1 MTNKYLWYRFFIL
14 TFLTLVTANEVV
26 FAQNKIIEGAKK
38 SIGKNC
44 SYVHPAIL
52 VKEIPTVS
60 LPPRVR
66 NKVITVE
73 TPLPTLPSM
82 VERVST
88 VAELHTPFHGNTTPA
103 DLISIEE
110 GRFISL
116 GDLLKAYYPIDN
128 LSTKLNPAQ
137 IRAVRRAVKETDKI
151 FFTRGDQGQIIPKQQ
166 EDGAFDCEKEFERQ
180 LLMALEKKGLAIT
193 DFPWNFVM
201 GGRGR
206 GTAPL
211 HHYLKIISLELYIYT
226 HGGAPS
232 EIEKRFV
239 TWISYIKHNRDELLP
254 VRDIVISLYNPASDA
269 NKDFLKRLQEFVTR
283 DNRFPST
290 CTSEPEEVALANEY
304 YNRKRNHPDD
314 PSIQKAIELRS
325 ATLTKCKYNA
335 QQANADLLTRLQEF
349 ATRHNRFPGGYASDP
364 EEVKLANAYYHRTKR
379 YSDDPSIQKAIE
391 LHSATLTKCKY
402 DAQQAN
408 ADLLTRLQEF
418 VDRHNRFPSAFASDP
433 EEVTLA
439 NEYYNRK
446 RQHPDD
452 PSIQKAIKKRNE
464 TLTQYK
470 YNIQQANVDFLT
482 RLQEF
487 VTRHN
492 RFPSTSSFDPKEVNL
507 ANGYYRRTKRNPD
520 NPSIKKAIELHSA
533 TLTKHK
539 YDIQQTNANFL
550 TRLQEF
556 VTGHNRFPSAYA
568 SNQEEGKLAYE
579 YYSRKKRYP
588 DDPSIQ
594 KAIELHSATLTKCK
608 YDDQQTNADFLI
620 RLQEFVTGHNRFPST
635 HASNQEEVKLAY
647 EYYRRTKKHPD
658 DPPIKEAIRMRQ
670 SLPRKCK

>member
-314 PSIQKAIELRS
+314 PSIQKAIEL
-325 ATLTKCKYNA
+325 
-335 QQANADLLTRLQEF
+335 
-349 ATRHNRFPGGYASDP
+349 
-364 EEVKLANAYYHRTKR
+364 
-379 YSDDPSIQKAIE
+379 
-391 LHSATLTKCKY
+391 HSATLTKCKY